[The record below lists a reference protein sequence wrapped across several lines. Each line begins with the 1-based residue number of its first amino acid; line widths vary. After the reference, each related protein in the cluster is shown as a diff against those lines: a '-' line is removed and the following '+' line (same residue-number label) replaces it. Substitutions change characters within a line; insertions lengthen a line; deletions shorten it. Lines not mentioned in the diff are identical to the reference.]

1 MDFWSRLLSPLS
13 SGGSR
18 KDLGQDPAK
27 RLQRFEKQ
35 YSRLLNAWRASSNLS
50 RDSDAAETLE
60 IRLQELTNILSDES
74 RRPLPHPCIQ
84 YCSIKQIYV
93 PIGKIATTSYNE
105 WIIKEA
111 VLFFATLI
119 ESEEEA
125 FVENQT
131 FSSSLTNLLVR
142 ITGLNSVRLGLDTES
157 RVVELAFNIT
167 TKIRLDPSILPAWFK
182 THRGVALQNREK
194 DDRNRDTFVGRTQKA
209 DFPLFYILMDY
220 IHHEGKVGDF
230 ARTGLLYIIEAAS
243 SSGPLE
249 QWIVE
254 SDLST
259 LMATGLGALYS
270 QLSRKLVVDHLPHN
284 LPPILAFSDY
294 EHPTSNYEV
303 ISSCSPE
310 FQSHLEVFLSHLLFW
325 QDVLNHCRSVEV
337 KSTLLEHFQVIF
349 LQQLLYPSL
358 LESSDIDGGSSVAV
372 LTYLRRIL
380 ESLDHPDMINL
391 ILHYLLALPD
401 NIASDGPGSSS
412 SVSKA
417 RKRKSMDLATM
428 LAERAEPAATPLLFN
443 LVDLILACLRSRN
456 QQTIHVTLQLV
467 SAILKRHHRYAIVT
481 LLRTDNI
488 PVQNGTRTVG
498 AQEQEV
504 EFFMSLAG
512 TIGGEDDFDEVY
524 QLVLRDTMTKLEAHP
539 CSLKLV
545 APRAS
550 TSNQRLP
557 DSLPGAPKDVGD
569 HTLRPDDPLLNSLLD
584 LLETFFVNQVE
595 TNLSVTET
603 LVDLAVCGFMKIEGW
618 LTRNPSSYIYD
629 DAVKEK
635 HTTEGEEEATES
647 DDDDD
652 LGDLPSPTAEQKQFR
667 AMEQCRQ
674 RPQWSQASLPR
685 VFSVL
690 RRLEEQVASYK
701 RSIPHFDELVQQR
714 RDAFRTADAMLHH
727 AGPTP
732 RPTPI
737 SEDPPDRRSFEEPS
751 RSTSPSRPSALE
763 GLAHRLLSELGTPSR
778 ASSPRGRKELG
789 RAPGSGNAT
798 PGKSGLSSS
807 KEASL
812 SRGRGTPVLSHSPE
826 RIQGTIDP
834 TQKAREEVL
843 SRQTAEFATMGQTI
857 LSKKVGL
864 PRVEVEP
871 VSVKSD
877 VPVKS
882 DKEPVPQPTAT
893 IDGPEPIEE
902 APAEHDDSKKDEP
915 EHTDE
920 VSGELDD
927 TKKDEADDS
936 VMETAEQPPTE
947 VKEDGETKPEGV
959 ETETEVQPSEV
970 EPAKGVPEPAELLK
984 STEADDEDPKTT
996 EAPEENEP
1004 IKEPE
1009 NEELVDKEPQVNETE
1024 TSESEVKEPETKESE
1039 VKEPEVKE
1047 LDDEETKAE
1056 QPEIKES
1063 ETEEP
1068 TSKDPDAEEETE
1080 TQQQPD
1086 ADDAEIE
1093 SHEAEEPSDE
1103 PRPETPRPKSR
1114 QQTLEPETPQLR
1126 VQKENTTTVSVSHV
1140 VTNVI
1145 ILQSFLF
1152 ELAALIQVRAGLFD
1166 EVRFV

>member
-1 MDFWSRLLSPLS
+1 MDFS
-13 SGGSR
+13 
-18 KDLGQDPAK
+18 
-27 RLQRFEKQ
+27 
-35 YSRLLNAWRASSNLS
+35 AWRKSSNLS

-84 YCSIKQIYV
+84 YCSHKQIYV

-142 ITGLNSVRLGLDTES
+142 ITGINSVRLGLDTES

-194 DDRNRDTFVGRTQKA
+194 DENARDAFVGRTQKA

-310 FQSHLEVFLSHLLFW
+310 
-325 QDVLNHCRSVEV
+325 
-337 KSTLLEHFQVIF
+337 
-349 LQQLLYPSL
+349 YPSL

-401 NIASDGPGSSS
+401 NIASARPGSSS

-481 LLRTDNI
+481 LLRTENVPI
-488 PVQNGTRTVG
+488 QNATRTVG

-504 EFFMSLAG
+504 EFIMSLAG

-524 QLVLRDTMTKLEAHP
+524 QLVLRDTMSRLEAHP

-557 DSLPGAPKDVGD
+557 DSLPGAPKEVGD

-603 LVDLAVCGFMKIEGW
+603 LVDLAVCGFIKIEGW
-618 LTRNPSSYIYD
+618 LTRSPSSYVYD
-629 DAVKEK
+629 EAEKPRRKSSENGDA
-635 HTTEGEEEATES
+635 ES
-647 DDDDD
+647 EDDEDFE
-652 LGDLPSPTAEQKQFR
+652 DLPSPTPEQKHLQ

-685 VFSVL
+685 VFNVL
-690 RRLEEQVASYK
+690 RRLEGQVAAYR
-701 RSIPHFDELVQQR
+701 RSIPRFDELVQQR
-714 RDAFRTADAMLHH
+714 RDAFRTADAMLYH

-737 SEDPPDRRSFEEPS
+737 SEDPPDRPSFEEVS
-751 RSTSPSRPSALE
+751 RNASPSRPSALE

-789 RAPGSGNAT
+789 RSSGSGNAT
-798 PGKSGLSSS
+798 PGKSVLSS
-807 KEASL
+807 KEASH
-812 SRGRGTPVLSHSPE
+812 SRGRGTPGRSHSPP
-826 RIQGTIDP
+826 RTLDTIDAA
-834 TQKAREEVL
+834 QKAREETL
-843 SRQTAEFATMGQTI
+843 ARQMAEFAAMDQTI

-864 PRVEVEP
+864 PDVKVEP
-871 VSVKSD
+871 IPLKF
-877 VPVKS
+877 
-882 DKEPVPQPTAT
+882 DKKPMPEPVETDAT
-893 IDGPEPIEE
+893 EE
-902 APAEHDDSKKDEP
+902 EHAEKAPSEADEDQFEDTVTDIQQIPAEAKDEDDAKT
-915 EHTDE
+915 EDTETDLSDAE
-920 VSGELDD
+920 
-927 TKKDEADDS
+927 TAP
-936 VMETAEQPPTE
+936 ETAEPMEPVE
-947 VKEDGETKPEGV
+947 EEAEETTTADAPV
-959 ETETEVQPSEV
+959 EV
-970 EPAKGVPEPAELLK
+970 EPAKEVDVKESEAKEPKAEEPATNDPEP
-984 STEADDEDPKTT
+984 
-996 EAPEENEP
+996 
-1004 IKEPE
+1004 
-1009 NEELVDKEPQVNETE
+1009 
-1024 TSESEVKEPETKESE
+1024 SESEFHDPETKED
-1039 VKEPEVKE
+1039 EPEEPKPTTPQRQNRN
-1047 LDDEETKAE
+1047 LD
-1056 QPEIKES
+1056 
-1063 ETEEP
+1063 
-1068 TSKDPDAEEETE
+1068 
-1080 TQQQPD
+1080 
-1086 ADDAEIE
+1086 
-1093 SHEAEEPSDE
+1093 
-1103 PRPETPRPKSR
+1103 TP
-1114 QQTLEPETPQLR
+1114 EPETPQPR
-1126 VQKENTTTVSVSHV
+1126 QERETNTTVSVSHV